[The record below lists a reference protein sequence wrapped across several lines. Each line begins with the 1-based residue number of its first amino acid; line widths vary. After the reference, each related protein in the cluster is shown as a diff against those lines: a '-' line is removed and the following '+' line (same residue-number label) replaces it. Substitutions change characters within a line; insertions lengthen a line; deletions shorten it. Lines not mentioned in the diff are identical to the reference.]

1 MKRIILLVLVIS
13 TILLLSCNL
22 MGRGSTKEYV
32 PNIISKDNINYKTA
46 FKLYKSGNYANSYKE
61 FKAIIENDSEPT
73 INDYVIYYG
82 ARSAFFLGNYSD
94 AISMFDLLES
104 RYPKSILIPYST
116 QYNAL
121 ASFYNDNYPINEFFE
136 SNTPNWI
143 KKFVGARALDKL
155 VGLKDM
161 DKAYELS
168 LILINNFNSYGAVLF
183 FNKNYKKLAMDSSDE
198 FKSVIANTLY
208 KNNSITSSIDYFE
221 SIKSNPK
228 YSEQA
233 NYYLARIN
241 QRKGDSQNAINMYNQ
256 IIANDN
262 YKTYKTYS
270 MFFLAETLNKLKKYD
285 LANKAYSNFVKKY
298 PNDKTYTPQALR
310 RLVVNEG
317 MKGDLKAA
325 KPYLKTILTK
335 FPNSRFADISLR
347 NYVRYAFKLKNKDE
361 TYYAIDE
368 LKKRYRTFRSDY
380 PLSWQ
385 MFAGVEFDD
394 EATRDSAIMST
405 LLESK
410 NPHHI
415 KGALVYAD
423 ADILHQVALSNSYY
437 YNEALR
443 LYEAGDNK
451 KAIDSLNNVQFINSI
466 INGEDTPFLTDARK
480 LASNIF
486 IENDFVKDFYS
497 DKSDKDY
504 FSDIMS
510 QTKNDAVK
518 ALALYYYEDY
528 DNSYTEYNKLISKT
542 EMTYPV
548 YYYADKIF
556 TKSTNMKR
564 LMQISASVGKYFDY
578 PYSDNVE
585 LLPDDF
591 RRLVY
596 PRYFD
601 QYVVS
606 EAKHYKIEPSFVYA
620 IMREESLFD
629 VKAKS
634 FANAYGLMQMIRTTA
649 EMENVLSRYKY
660 KPMDLYNP
668 EQNINLGV
676 AHLSRLFKSENAS
689 NYMLIASKY
698 NAGPGNGNKWKR
710 EFGTN
715 NMYYT
720 ARLVNLEETEYYI
733 ERVMKS
739 YDFYSRFYE

>member
-1 MKRIILLVLVIS
+1 MKRIVLAVLVIP
-13 TILLLSCNL
+13 IVLLLSWHL
-22 MGRGSTKEYV
+22 MGENNTKEYV
-32 PNIISKDNINYKTA
+32 PNILSKESVNYKTA
-46 FKLYKSGNYANSYKE
+46 FRLYKSGDYKNAYKE
-61 FKAIIENDSEPT
+61 FKNIIENDSEPT
-73 INDYVIYYG
+73 INDYVIYYA
-82 ARSAFFLGNYSD
+82 ARSALFLENYAD
-94 AISMFDLLES
+94 AINMFDLLES
-104 RYPKSILIPYST
+104 DYTRSILIPYSA

-121 ASFYNDNYPINEFFE
+121 AAFYNDDYPLNEFFE
-136 SNTPNWI
+136 SKTPNWI
-143 KKFVGARALDKL
+143 KKFVGVRALNRLASSKN
-155 VGLKDM
+155 M
-161 DKAYELS
+161 DKAHELS
-168 LILINNFNSYGAVLF
+168 LILINDFNSYEAVLF
-183 FNKNYKKLAMDSSDE
+183 FNKNYKKEALSSSDK
-198 FKSVIANTLY
+198 FKALLADILY
-208 KNNSITSSIDYFE
+208 KNNSITISKDYYG
-221 SIKSNPK
+221 SIKLNPK
-228 YSEQA
+228 YGEQA
-233 NYYLARIN
+233 TYYLARIS
-241 QRKGDSQNAINMYNQ
+241 QRKGESKNAINIFNQ
-256 IIANDN
+256 IISNDN

-270 MFFLAETLNKLKKYD
+270 MFFLAETQNKLKEYA
-285 LANKAYSNFVKKY
+285 LADKTYREFVKKF

-317 MKGDLKAA
+317 RRDDLEAA
-325 KPYLKTILTK
+325 KLHLKRILSK
-335 FPNSRFADISLR
+335 FPNSRLADISLR

-361 TYYAIDE
+361 TYYAIAE
-368 LKKRYRTFRSDY
+368 LKKRYKTFRHDY

-394 EATRDSAIMST
+394 NETRDSAIMST
-405 LLESK
+405 LLKSK

-423 ADILHQVALSNSYY
+423 VDMLHKIALSNSYY
-437 YNEALR
+437 YNKALS
-443 LYEAGDNK
+443 LYESGNNK
-451 KAIDSLNNVQFINSI
+451 NAIATLNNVQFINAV
-466 INGEDTPFLTDARK
+466 INGEDTPFLSDARK

-486 IENDFVKDFYS
+486 LKNDFVKDFYS
-497 DKSDKDY
+497 DKTENDY
-504 FSDIMS
+504 FSELLN
-510 QTKNDAVK
+510 QTKNAALK
-518 ALALYYYEDY
+518 ALVLYYYEDY

-542 EMTYPV
+542 KMTYPV

-564 LMQISASVGKYFDY
+564 LMQISARIGEYFEY

-585 LLPDDF
+585 LLPDEL

-596 PRYFD
+596 PRHFD

-629 VKAKS
+629 VKARS
-634 FANAYGLMQMIRTTA
+634 FANAYGLMQLIRTTA

-660 KPMDLYNP
+660 DPMDLYNP
-668 EQNINLGV
+668 EQNINLGI

-739 YDFYSRFYE
+739 YDFYKRFYK

>member
-1 MKRIILLVLVIS
+1 MKRIILAVLVVPV
-13 TILLLSCNL
+13 ILLLSCHL
-22 MGRGSTKEYV
+22 MGENKIKEYV
-32 PNIISKDNINYKTA
+32 PNIISKESVNYKTA
-46 FKLYKSGNYANSYKE
+46 FKLYKSGYYENAYKE
-61 FKAIIENDSEPT
+61 FRSIIEKGSEPT
-73 INDYVIYYG
+73 INDYVIYYA
-82 ARSAFFLGNYSD
+82 ARSALLLENYAD
-94 AISMFDLLES
+94 AINMFDLLES
-104 RYPKSILIPYST
+104 EYPKSTLIPYST

-121 ASFYNDNYPINEFFE
+121 ATFYNDDYPVNEFFE
-136 SNTPNWI
+136 SRTPNWI
-143 KKFVGARALDKL
+143 KKFVGVRALNRLASSKN
-155 VGLKDM
+155 M

-168 LILINNFNSYGAVLF
+168 LILINDFNSYRAVLF
-183 FNKNYKKLAMDSSDE
+183 FNKNYKKLALASSDK
-198 FKSVIANTLY
+198 FKALFADILY
-208 KNNSITSSIDYFE
+208 KNNSITISRDYFE
-221 SIKSNPK
+221 SIKNNPK
-228 YSEQA
+228 YSEKA
-233 NYYLARIN
+233 MYYLARIS
-241 QRKGDSQNAINMYNQ
+241 QRKGEREKAVTMFNQ
-256 IIANDN
+256 IISNNN

-270 MFFLAETLNKLKKYD
+270 MFFLAETQNRLKKYA
-285 LANKAYSNFVKKY
+285 LANETYRKFVKKY

-317 MKGDLKAA
+317 MQDDLNAA
-325 KPYLKTILTK
+325 KPHLKTILSK

-361 TYYAIDE
+361 TYYAIAE

-394 EATRDSAIMST
+394 NETRDDAIMST
-405 LLESK
+405 LLKSK

-415 KGALVYAD
+415 KGALLYAD
-423 ADILHQVALSNSYY
+423 GDILHQIALSNSYY
-437 YNEALR
+437 YNKALR
-443 LYEAGDNK
+443 LYEDGNNK
-451 KAIDSLNNVQFINSI
+451 NAISTLNNVQFINAV
-466 INGEDTPFLTDARK
+466 INGKDTPFLSDTRK

-486 IENDFVKDFYS
+486 LENDFVKDFYS

-504 FSDIMS
+504 FPMVLD
-510 QTKNDAVK
+510 QTKNNALK

-542 EMTYPV
+542 DMTYPL
-548 YYYADKIF
+548 YYYAEKIF

-564 LMQISASVGKYFDY
+564 LMQISARVGEYFEY

-585 LLPDDF
+585 LLPDRL

-606 EAKHYKIEPSFVYA
+606 EAKYYKIEPSFVYA

-649 EMENVLSRYKY
+649 EMENVLPRYKY

-668 EQNINLGV
+668 EQNINLGI

-739 YDFYSRFYE
+739 YDFYKRFYD